1 MRWFFHNYVRRKEGV
16 FMDWSVIG
24 IVISLAFIVILAL
37 RGWHIII
44 IAPLAVVLVCIFSQ
58 MNIMETL
65 YGPYM
70 KGFIN
75 YASRFYLIF
84 LAGSVFGKFM
94 EDGQAARSIANGIL
108 KLIGKEDP
116 LRMLLSVAMVCLC
129 LTYGGVSLFVVIFTI
144 IPIARPLF
152 KELDIPWH
160 IFMAPFIFGAASLTM
175 TMLPGTPQIQNIMP
189 TKYLGTSATAAPLL
203 GLTGAAIIIIL
214 NVLYFRYILKK
225 AKAKGEVYEDPAP
238 GVLGAGAPA
247 SGPMPNVWVS
257 MIPPVVV
264 LVLLNAPLPYI
275 NKDVV
280 LALFGGVIACMI
292 LFWKHYANVV
302 ETLTKGAVNTVIP
315 IVNTCA
321 DVGYGMAVAATAG
334 FKLVSAWL
342 LTLPMHPI
350 ISLSVATATMAAIT
364 GSASGGLGIILET
377 MVPKYVALG
386 LNPELIHRITAMSSG
401 SFDAMP
407 HNGAVIT
414 FLAVSGLF
422 HYNAYKHIFFCH
434 VIATLIALFIVIPLG
449 IVIYG

>member
-1 MRWFFHNYVRRKEGV
+1 
-16 FMDWSVIG
+16 MDWGVIG

-44 IAPLAVVLVCIFSQ
+44 IAPLAVVLVCIFFQ

-257 MIPPVVV
+257 MIPPVVFSYC
-264 LVLLNAPLPYI
+264 LMR
-275 NKDVV
+275 
-280 LALFGGVIACMI
+280 LF
-292 LFWKHYANVV
+292 
-302 ETLTKGAVNTVIP
+302 P
-315 IVNTCA
+315 I
-321 DVGYGMAVAATAG
+321 
-334 FKLVSAWL
+334 
-342 LTLPMHPI
+342 
-350 ISLSVATATMAAIT
+350 
-364 GSASGGLGIILET
+364 
-377 MVPKYVALG
+377 
-386 LNPELIHRITAMSSG
+386 
-401 SFDAMP
+401 
-407 HNGAVIT
+407 
-414 FLAVSGLF
+414 
-422 HYNAYKHIFFCH
+422 
-434 VIATLIALFIVIPLG
+434 
-449 IVIYG
+449 